1 MRHTIRLFARTPLST
16 FAAIATLTLAI
27 GASTLVFSVLDAV
40 LFRELPYRQPERLVA
55 VWESNVRL
63 GAMENVVSPAN
74 FLFWRDLNQSFS
86 EMAAVSPRFTGA
98 VITGRAAPEM
108 VPLQV
113 VSAGLFPMLGVQARY
128 GRVFT
133 QAEEKPKSHR

>member
-16 FAAIATLTLAI
+16 FAAIATLALAI

-74 FLFWRDLNQSFS
+74 FLFWRDLN
-86 EMAAVSPRFTGA
+86 
-98 VITGRAAPEM
+98 
-108 VPLQV
+108 
-113 VSAGLFPMLGVQARY
+113 
-128 GRVFT
+128 
-133 QAEEKPKSHR
+133 